1 MLVGICY
8 KPVNGLV
15 ADQSQLASFDGCLGD
30 GGAKE
35 FIVITE
41 LIGQFDEAG

>member
-1 MLVGICY
+1 MLVAICY

-15 ADQSQLASFDGCLGD
+15 ADQSQLALFYGCLGN

-35 FIVITE
+35 FIFITE
-41 LIGQFDEAG
+41 LIGQSDELG